1 VASGIFMQE
10 SSCFRDRGKGVRKN
24 EYKQR
29 RENIMKKNKILISLI
44 AIAVLLAVVSIYGN
58 TQEKDEEDRLV
69 IAFGDSLTY
78 GYGDE
83 KGSGYIDTLKTR
95 LNSHNKEKYNFDN
108 EAIYGLESSGILTQL
123 SNVEERVK
131 LDEADYFI
139 LFIGT
144 NDLINSNGGNLNNL
158 KQEEI
163 AKGKEAY
170 LKNLRAIIKILTNQN
185 EQAPILLLGLYNPYP
200 DSKAIEI
207 VIDEWNNDINKIVKD
222 EKRIVYIPTNDLFKG
237 KNKKQY
243 FSDSLHLND
252 KGYKLVADRIIEKYP
267 FE

>member
-1 VASGIFMQE
+1 
-10 SSCFRDRGKGVRKN
+10 
-24 EYKQR
+24 
-29 RENIMKKNKILISLI
+29 MKKNKIFLSL
-44 AIAVLLAVVSIYGN
+44 AAVAVLLAVVSIYGN
-58 TQEKDEEDRLV
+58 TKERDEERLV

-131 LDEADYFI
+131 IDEADYFI

-158 KQEEI
+158 KLEKI
-163 AKGKEAY
+163 AKGKEDY
-170 LKNLRAIIKILTNQN
+170 LKNLNSIIKTLTNKN
-185 EQAPILLLGLYNPYP
+185 KQAPILLLGLYNPYP
-200 DSKAIEI
+200 DSKAIEV
-207 VIDEWNNDINKIVKD
+207 VIDEWNNDINKIIKD
-222 EKRIVYIPTNDLFKG
+222 EERIVYIPTNDLFKG

-252 KGYKLVADRIIEKYP
+252 KGYKLVTDRIIEKYQ

>member
-1 VASGIFMQE
+1 
-10 SSCFRDRGKGVRKN
+10 
-24 EYKQR
+24 
-29 RENIMKKNKILISLI
+29 MKTNRILITLVVVI
-44 AIAVLLAVVSIYGN
+44 ALLTAVSVYGN
-58 TQEKDEEDRLV
+58 TQEKDEDEKLV

-83 KGSGYIDTLKTR
+83 KGSGYIDTLKVK
-95 LNSHNKEKYNFDN
+95 LNNQNKEEFNFDN
-108 EAIYGLESSGILTQL
+108 EAIYGLESSGILAQL
-123 SNVEERVK
+123 SDVGIRGE

-144 NDLINSNGGNLNNL
+144 NDLINSNGGNLKNL
-158 KQEEI
+158 KHEEI
-163 AKGKEAY
+163 AKGKEDY
-170 LKNLRAIIKILTNQN
+170 MKNLNVIISILTEQN

-200 DSKAIEI
+200 DSKAIET
-207 VIDEWNNDINKIVKD
+207 VIDDWNNGINKMIKD

-252 KGYKLVADRIIEKYP
+252 KGYKLVSDRILEKYQ

>member
-1 VASGIFMQE
+1 
-10 SSCFRDRGKGVRKN
+10 
-24 EYKQR
+24 
-29 RENIMKKNKILISLI
+29 MKTNRILITLVVVI
-44 AIAVLLAVVSIYGN
+44 ALLAAVSVYGN
-58 TQEKDEEDRLV
+58 TQVKDEDEKLV

-83 KGSGYIDTLKTR
+83 KGSGYIDTLKVK
-95 LNSHNKEKYNFDN
+95 LNNQNKEEFNFDN

-123 SNVEERVK
+123 SDVGIRGE

-144 NDLINSNGGNLNNL
+144 NDLINSNGGNLKNL
-158 KQEEI
+158 KHEEI
-163 AKGKEAY
+163 AIGKEDY
-170 LKNLRAIIKILTNQN
+170 MKNLNAIISILTEQN

-200 DSKAIEI
+200 DSKAIET
-207 VIDEWNNDINKIVKD
+207 VIDDWNNGINKMIKD

-237 KNKKQY
+237 KNKNQY

-252 KGYKLVADRIIEKYP
+252 KGYKLVSDRILEKYQ

>member
-1 VASGIFMQE
+1 
-10 SSCFRDRGKGVRKN
+10 
-24 EYKQR
+24 
-29 RENIMKKNKILISLI
+29 MKTNRILITLVVVI
-44 AIAVLLAVVSIYGN
+44 ALLAGVSIYGN
-58 TQEKDEEDRLV
+58 TQEKDKVERLV

-78 GYGDE
+78 GFGDE
-83 KGSGYIDTLKTR
+83 KGSGYIDTLKVK
-95 LNSHNKEKYNFDN
+95 LNTQSKKEFNFDN
-108 EAIYGLESSGILTQL
+108 EAIYGLESSGILAQL
-123 SNVEERVK
+123 SDVGIRGK

-158 KQEEI
+158 KDDAI
-163 AKGKEAY
+163 AKGQEDY
-170 LKNLRAIIKILTNQN
+170 LKNLKSIINILSEQN

-200 DSKAIEI
+200 DSKAIET
-207 VIDEWNNDINKIVKD
+207 VIDDWNNEISKMIKD
-222 EKRIVYIPTNDLFKG
+222 EKQIVYIPTNDLFKG

-252 KGYKLVADRIIEKYP
+252 KGYKLVSERILEKYQ

>member
-1 VASGIFMQE
+1 
-10 SSCFRDRGKGVRKN
+10 
-24 EYKQR
+24 
-29 RENIMKKNKILISLI
+29 MKTNRILITLVVVI
-44 AIAVLLAVVSIYGN
+44 ALLAAVSVYGN
-58 TQEKDEEDRLV
+58 TQEKDEDEKLV

-83 KGSGYIDTLKTR
+83 KGSGYIDTLKVK
-95 LNSHNKEKYNFDN
+95 LNNQNKEEFNFDN

-123 SNVEERVK
+123 SDVGIRGE

-144 NDLINSNGGNLNNL
+144 NDLINSNGGNLKNL
-158 KQEEI
+158 KHEEI
-163 AKGKEAY
+163 AIGKEDY
-170 LKNLRAIIKILTNQN
+170 MKNLNAIISILTEQN

-200 DSKAIEI
+200 DSKAIET
-207 VIDEWNNDINKIVKD
+207 VIDDWNNGINKMIKD

-252 KGYKLVADRIIEKYP
+252 KGYKLVSDRILEKYQ

>member
-1 VASGIFMQE
+1 M
-10 SSCFRDRGKGVRKN
+10 KN
-24 EYKQR
+24 
-29 RENIMKKNKILISLI
+29 NKIIFTL
-44 AIAVLLAVVSIYGN
+44 VVVFFLLAAVSIYGK
-58 TQEKDEEDRLV
+58 TQEKKEDERLV

-83 KGSGYIDTLKTR
+83 KGSGYIDTLNAR
-95 LNSHNKEKYNFDN
+95 LNDQSEEKFTFDN
-108 EAIYGLESSGILTQL
+108 EAIYGLESSGILAQM
-123 SNVEERVK
+123 SDVGIRGK
-131 LDEADYFI
+131 IDEADYFI
-139 LFIGT
+139 VYIGT
-144 NDLINSNGGNLNNL
+144 NDLINSNGGNLKNL

-163 AKGKEAY
+163 AKGKEDY
-170 LKNLRAIIKILTNQN
+170 LKNLDAIINILTEKN

-200 DSKAIEI
+200 DSKTIEA
-207 VIDEWNNDINKIVKD
+207 VIDEWNNDINNLIKD

-252 KGYKLVADRIIEKYP
+252 KGYKLVSDRILEKYQ

>member
-1 VASGIFMQE
+1 
-10 SSCFRDRGKGVRKN
+10 
-24 EYKQR
+24 
-29 RENIMKKNKILISLI
+29 MKTNRILITLVVVI
-44 AIAVLLAVVSIYGN
+44 ALLAAVSVYGN
-58 TQEKDEEDRLV
+58 TQVKDEDEKLV

-83 KGSGYIDTLKTR
+83 KGSGYIDTLKVK
-95 LNSHNKEKYNFDN
+95 LNNQNKEEFNFDN

-123 SNVEERVK
+123 SDVGIRGE

-144 NDLINSNGGNLNNL
+144 NDLINSNGGNLKNL
-158 KQEEI
+158 KHEEI
-163 AKGKEAY
+163 AIGKEDY
-170 LKNLRAIIKILTNQN
+170 MKNLNAIISILTEQN

-200 DSKAIEI
+200 DSKAIET
-207 VIDEWNNDINKIVKD
+207 VIDDWNNGINKMIKD

-252 KGYKLVADRIIEKYP
+252 KGYKLVSDRILEKYQ

>member
-1 VASGIFMQE
+1 
-10 SSCFRDRGKGVRKN
+10 
-24 EYKQR
+24 
-29 RENIMKKNKILISLI
+29 MKTNRILITLVVVI
-44 AIAVLLAVVSIYGN
+44 ALLAAVSIYGK
-58 TQEKDEEDRLV
+58 TQEKDKDEKLV

-83 KGSGYIDTLKTR
+83 KGSGYIDTLKVK
-95 LNSHNKEKYNFDN
+95 LNNQNKEEFNFDN

-123 SNVEERVK
+123 SDVGIRGE

-144 NDLINSNGGNLNNL
+144 NDLINSNGGNLKNL
-158 KQEEI
+158 KHEEI
-163 AKGKEAY
+163 AKGKEDY
-170 LKNLRAIIKILTNQN
+170 MKNLNAIISILTEQN

-200 DSKAIEI
+200 DSKAIET
-207 VIDEWNNDINKIVKD
+207 VIDDWNNAIIKMIKD

-252 KGYKLVADRIIEKYP
+252 KGYKLVSDRILEKYQ

>member
-1 VASGIFMQE
+1 
-10 SSCFRDRGKGVRKN
+10 
-24 EYKQR
+24 
-29 RENIMKKNKILISLI
+29 MKTNRILITLVVVI
-44 AIAVLLAVVSIYGN
+44 ALLAAVSIYGK
-58 TQEKDEEDRLV
+58 TQEKDKDEKLV

-83 KGSGYIDTLKTR
+83 KGSGYIDTLKVK
-95 LNSHNKEKYNFDN
+95 LNNQNKEEFNFDN

-123 SNVEERVK
+123 SDVGIRGE
-131 LDEADYFI
+131 LDDADYFI

-144 NDLINSNGGNLNNL
+144 NDLINSNGGNLKNL
-158 KQEEI
+158 KHEEI
-163 AKGKEAY
+163 AKGKEDY
-170 LKNLRAIIKILTNQN
+170 MKNLNAIISILTEQN
-185 EQAPILLLGLYNPYP
+185 EHAPILLLGLYNPYP
-200 DSKAIEI
+200 DSKAIET
-207 VIDEWNNDINKIVKD
+207 VIDDWNNGINKMIKD

-252 KGYKLVADRIIEKYP
+252 KGYKLVSDRILEKYQ

>member
-1 VASGIFMQE
+1 
-10 SSCFRDRGKGVRKN
+10 
-24 EYKQR
+24 
-29 RENIMKKNKILISLI
+29 MKTNRILITLI
-44 AIAVLLAVVSIYGN
+44 VVFALLAAVSIYGN
-58 TQEKDEEDRLV
+58 TQEKDEDEKLV
-69 IAFGDSLTY
+69 LAFGDSLTY

-83 KGSGYIDTLKTR
+83 KGSGYIDTLKVE
-95 LNSHNKEKYNFDN
+95 LNNQNKEEFNFDN

-123 SNVEERVK
+123 SDVGIRGE

-144 NDLINSNGGNLNNL
+144 NDLINSNGGNLKNL
-158 KQEEI
+158 KHEEI
-163 AKGKEAY
+163 AKGKEDY
-170 LKNLRAIIKILTNQN
+170 MKNLNAIISILTEQN
-185 EQAPILLLGLYNPYP
+185 DQAPILLLGLYNPYP
-200 DSKAIEI
+200 DSKAIET
-207 VIDEWNNDINKIVKD
+207 VIDDWNNGINKMIKD

-252 KGYKLVADRIIEKYP
+252 KGYKLVSDRILEKYQ